1 MRAFLLGLLL
11 IAAAAGAGAVVFSAF
26 IVDQTHK
33 ALVLQFG
40 EPVQQIDEP
49 GLYWRTPFVQTVE
62 QFDRRIL
69 DLETDEQEV
78 IASDQKRLVVDA
90 FARYRILDPLQFYRA
105 FRTEAGARPRLT
117 AIVDSTIRN
126 VLGRAAFMDV
136 VRNKRA
142 ALMKETIALVNDEMR
157 NFGIEIIDVRIRRAD
172 LPEANSQAIYKRMR
186 TERERE
192 ATELRAQGKE
202 QALRITSTADKE
214 VTVLRANANRDSERI
229 RGDGDEERNRIYAEA
244 FSKDKD
250 FFAFYR
256 SMQAY
261 EEALKGGHTR
271 IVLSPTSEF
280 FRYFNG
286 SAPDAAPGSKESQ
299 PGKGTAGAAGS
310 APGH

>member
-1 MRAFLLGLLL
+1 
-11 IAAAAGAGAVVFSAF
+11 
-26 IVDQTHK
+26 
-33 ALVLQFG
+33 
-40 EPVQQIDEP
+40 
-49 GLYWRTPFVQTVE
+49 
-62 QFDRRIL
+62 
-69 DLETDEQEV
+69 
-78 IASDQKRLVVDA
+78 VVDA

-117 AIVDSTIRN
+117 AILDSTIRN

-136 VRNKRA
+136 VRNRRE
-142 ALMKETIALVNDEMR
+142 ALMKETIALVNEEMR
-157 NFGIEIIDVRIRRAD
+157 NFGVEIVDVRIRRAD

-186 TERERE
+186 AERERE

-261 EEALKGGHTR
+261 EEALKGAHTR

-280 FRYFNG
+280 FRYFN
-286 SAPDAAPGSKESQ
+286 APAADTASGSKEAQS
-299 PGKGTAGAAGS
+299 GKGGAGAAGVG
-310 APGH
+310 PGH

>member
-1 MRAFLLGLLL
+1 MRSFLAGLLML
-11 IAAAAGAGAVVFSAF
+11 AAAIGAGAVLFSAF

-33 ALVLQFG
+33 AIVLQFG
-40 EPVQQIDEP
+40 EPVSLITEP

-90 FARYRILDPLQFYRA
+90 FARYRILNPLQFYQA
-105 FRTEAGARPRLT
+105 FRTETGARPRLT
-117 AIVDSTIRN
+117 AIVDSTIRT
-126 VLGRAAFMDV
+126 VLGRATFIDV
-136 VRNKRA
+136 IRTRRA
-142 ALMKETIALVNDEMR
+142 QLMQQTKALVNDEMR
-157 NFGIEIIDVRIRRAD
+157 NFGVEMVDVRIRRAD
-172 LPEANSQAIYKRMR
+172 LPEANSQAIYRRMR

-192 ATELRAQGKE
+192 AAELRAQGSE
-202 QALRITSTADKE
+202 ESQRIKSTADKD
-214 VTVLRANANRDSERI
+214 VTVLLANANRESEDI
-229 RGDGDEERNRIYAEA
+229 RGDGDEQRNRIYAEA

-261 EEALKGGHTR
+261 DEALKGSHTR

-280 FRYFNG
+280 FRYFN
-286 SAPDAAPGSKESQ
+286 APAPG
-299 PGKGTAGAAGS
+299 AGASTKEQDKAGASTAS
-310 APGH
+310 AQGAH